1 MPKRRLFAFVYFF
14 YILFIDNHGI
24 GYGGEGELNE
34 NRATVKKKLTSSI
47 TGIIFP
53 LRSVP
58 F

>member
-1 MPKRRLFAFVYFF
+1 VYFF

-24 GYGGEGELNE
+24 GCGGEGELNE
-34 NRATVKKKLTSSI
+34 NRAAVKKKLTSSI